1 MLLNLNS
8 ETTKVHDVDGDR
20 KNLSRFFLTQECYKG
35 LMITCKTPKSS
46 RVMTTRSEPV
56 LYFSAEK
63 KYNRVLINSFFPV
76 ILSRRWM
83 GERVRERANESGDGI

>member
-1 MLLNLNS
+1 M
-8 ETTKVHDVDGDR
+8 EIEKI
-20 KNLSRFFLTQECYKG
+20 FLIQACHKG
-35 LMITCKTPKSS
+35 LMITCRTPKSS

-76 ILSRRWM
+76 SLSRRWM